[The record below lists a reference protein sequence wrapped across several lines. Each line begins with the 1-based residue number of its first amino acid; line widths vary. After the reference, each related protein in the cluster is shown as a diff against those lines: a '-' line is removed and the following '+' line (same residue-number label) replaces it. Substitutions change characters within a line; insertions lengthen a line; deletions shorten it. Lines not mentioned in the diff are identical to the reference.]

1 MVERPIKKSDRQNV
15 AASDVVEEI
24 KKPDRQNVATSD
36 VVQEVLETESS
47 PIEGS
52 PSSITQSSEPR
63 KIILPVVGKDKTR
76 GKDQTRGSRGDQKED
91 LRSTPGNPALAR
103 GPKPTKL
110 KPPVIK
116 ETQSE
121 TTEESVTEAEQETTA
136 EG

>member
-15 AASDVVEEI
+15 AASNAVEEI
-24 KKPDRQNVATSD
+24 KKPEHQNVAEPND
-36 VVQEVLETESS
+36 AVEQVLETESS
-47 PIEGS
+47 PTEGS
-52 PSSITQSSEPR
+52 PSPITQSSEPR

-76 GKDQTRGSRGDQKED
+76 GKGKGDQKED

-103 GPKPTKL
+103 GPKPTKA

-116 ETQSE
+116 ETQSV
-121 TTEESVTEAEQETTA
+121 TAEESVTEPEQETTV